1 VRFGANFAATMTTS
15 SSATDFSPKYTFAC
29 YWHLVYSQEVVKHV
43 GSCTVVERGD
53 VYEAAFGSQVCRKP
67 KYVKVGIGS
76 LTILMML

>member
-1 VRFGANFAATMTTS
+1 MTTS
-15 SSATDFSPKYTFAC
+15 SAAMDFSPRYTFAC

-53 VYEAAFGSQVCRKP
+53 VYEAAFASQVCRKP

-76 LTILMML
+76 LTELMML